1 MIANMSAARTDFQ
14 NKMDAIKQYMELRR
28 VGKVLEERVIMWF
41 DYLWSNTHSLSDEDV
56 LKTLPAK
63 LQAEIAMHVHFDT
76 LRKVRIFQDCEA
88 GLLAE
93 LVLKLQLQVLLIF
106 VLICAHYVAFFMHS
120 DYNYGVVIECL
131 TNHGNEHN
139 KT

>member
-1 MIANMSAARTDFQ
+1 MIANMSAARTEFQ

-28 VGKVLEERVIMWF
+28 VGKELEERVIMWF

-56 LKTLPAK
+56 LQTLPAK

-93 LVLKLQLQVLLIF
+93 LVLKLKLQVPLF
-106 VLICAHYVAFFMHS
+106 VCLSSSLPFPLNRCNYYARNRHYH
-120 DYNYGVVIECL
+120 NYRMCDG
-131 TNHGNEHN
+131 
-139 KT
+139 